1 MRLSL
6 LILSSYALFFTLP
19 GYMEFCFTIDG
30 KESSKIWGAYIV
42 SGSEDTK
49 VLTRL
54 FDANRKTLYTSS
66 KSSREGKFETA
77 VTVDQIYE
85 LCFKALDFS
94 EKSISFEFSQES
106 QIEEFALAKDDQ
118 FEPLNDDIQNLVKN
132 LDTVYRNIHF
142 YERRERVHR
151 DLAEKTCDDLL
162 WSVLIK
168 IAVLCVL
175 SLSQIYAL
183 KGFFTDK
190 IRV

>member
-1 MRLSL
+1 M
-6 LILSSYALFFTLP
+6 
-19 GYMEFCFTIDG
+19 
-30 KESSKIWGAYIV
+30 
-42 SGSEDTK
+42 
-49 VLTRL
+49 
-54 FDANRKTLYTSS
+54 
-66 KSSREGKFETA
+66 
-77 VTVDQIYE
+77 
-85 LCFKALDFS
+85 DFS

>member
-1 MRLSL
+1 
-6 LILSSYALFFTLP
+6 
-19 GYMEFCFTIDG
+19 MEFCFTIDG

-66 KSSREGKFETA
+66 KSSREGKFETT